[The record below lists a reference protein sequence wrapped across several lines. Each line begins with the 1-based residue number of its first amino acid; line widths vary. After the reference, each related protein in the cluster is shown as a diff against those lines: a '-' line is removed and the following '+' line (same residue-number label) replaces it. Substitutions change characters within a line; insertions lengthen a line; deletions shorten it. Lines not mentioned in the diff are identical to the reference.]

1 MRAYAKAY
9 LKTSGIAEPVVSI
22 TLKYAQLVKRKQGA
36 IIAGLASA
44 SLCDTVSV
52 EFPRYGISVKAKII
66 KVVYNTLKERYE
78 EAEIGKAK
86 SRLSQTVNNSR
97 VDPDEIVKKAT
108 TDSKKTAADLIDA
121 ASKEIVESITG
132 SNGGYVVQRP
142 AKNPQETLYMDTPD
156 VTTAKNVMRLN
167 KDGIAFSTNGVG
179 GPYSGALAINGKWF
193 SQFIAT
199 WELTANIIKAGIL
212 QDAVGKNSI
221 NLDTGE
227 VNLDCKSLK
236 IQGKTTEEIAAG
248 KASEAETSAK
258 KAAADELNAYKEA
271 VTKDLADMQGQIDG
285 QIETWFYDA
294 EPSPTTPPASDW
306 TTDELK
312 ENHAG
317 DLYYSGKGYAYR
329 WTYSGGAW
337 TWLQIKDTDIT
348 AALQNAKR
356 AQETA
361 NSKRRTFL
369 VRPTPPYDIG
379 DLWANG
385 TDLLA
390 CVTARGEGASYS
402 ANDWEIKTDYTTK
415 KTAQLIVDAS
425 IEKIELGIAEDV
437 SATDFFSTAAWK
449 AEKGSYTATSGSVT
463 IAGDTATVVAPDS
476 TETGKRR
483 AVVIDVPTAMLAA
496 TQGKASNAFNAI
508 QGKRGNFGKCRDRIV
523 GELRKRERISPPR
536 DTRNN
541 VTDNPGGRLDDG
553 DVELHIQGRKAD
565 ASLPVR
571 VPVRGRGQLE
581 RRTADHERGNGQKE
595 HDFAHKGR
603 NHNQQFRPRLEQVCD
618 GNRAQSRA

>member
-1 MRAYAKAY
+1 MGFRRGGRFYNLRDRANGRGTNRNGQSY
-9 LKTSGIAEPVVSI
+9 T
-22 TLKYAQLVKRKQGA
+22 A
-36 IIAGLASA
+36 I
-44 SLCDTVSV
+44 
-52 EFPRYGISVKAKII
+52 
-66 KVVYNTLKERYE
+66 
-78 EAEIGKAK
+78 
-86 SRLSQTVNNSR
+86 
-97 VDPDEIVKKAT
+97 KKAT

-248 KASEAETSAK
+248 KASEAETAAK

-285 QIETWFYDA
+285 QIETWFFDD

-329 WTYSGGAW
+329 WTHSGGAW

-369 VRPTPPYDIG
+369 VQPTPPYDIG
-379 DLWANG
+379 DLWDGALKALVCIMAVDYITGVVCVLIWHKSPKSADG
-385 TDLLA
+385 TFESKASIKGLFRKGAILLVVLVAYKVDLLA
-390 CVTARGEGASYS
+390 GTAGVTRTAVILFFC
-402 ANDWEIKTDYTTK
+402 ANDGMS
-415 KTAQLIVDAS
+415 IV
-425 IEKIELGIAEDV
+425 ENLGIMGVPMPPALKDAFAVLRQKSGDEE
-437 SATDFFSTAAWK
+437 SAAD
-449 AEKGSYTATSGSVT
+449 E
-463 IAGDTATVVAPDS
+463 
-476 TETGKRR
+476 TE
-483 AVVIDVPTAMLAA
+483 
-496 TQGKASNAFNAI
+496 
-508 QGKRGNFGKCRDRIV
+508 
-523 GELRKRERISPPR
+523 
-536 DTRNN
+536 
-541 VTDNPGGRLDDG
+541 
-553 DVELHIQGRKAD
+553 
-565 ASLPVR
+565 
-571 VPVRGRGQLE
+571 
-581 RRTADHERGNGQKE
+581 
-595 HDFAHKGR
+595 
-603 NHNQQFRPRLEQVCD
+603 
-618 GNRAQSRA
+618 